1 MKISENKEFIAYLE
15 EGVGQREATIALQAL
30 EEPASISVRLNPYKL
45 AESAVFSLETASPV
59 FWNRHGLFLNERP
72 VFTLDPVFHSGG
84 YYVQDSSAMFVGHV
98 FRKALERFC
107 NLDRPIRVLDLCA
120 APGGKTTDISAS
132 LRETYGNSYM
142 LVANEVMR
150 QRVNVLSENVA
161 LWGDANV
168 AVTCSDPKAFASLN
182 GFFDIIVADVPCSG
196 EGMFRKDEEAVNYW
210 SVANVELCRA
220 RQRRIIADVWPALA
234 EGGVLIYSTC
244 TFNKYENDDNVSW
257 ISEELGADIIRI
269 PTEFDGLVATKSG
282 ISLVPGLVRGEGQY
296 CAALIKTAGTPTF
309 RFGKHVFQAFRTDF
323 DRLFKVGMRFKEK
336 GGTVIAVP
344 EDVVREVS
352 ALEALHPIMEG
363 VAIGVVKGKD
373 FVPDADLALSLDLDE
388 GAFSR
393 IEVSRDK
400 ALAFLHK
407 DVISFPEAEKG
418 IILLTY
424 SGLPMG
430 FVKNIGNRCNNLLP
444 QSRKI
449 RMNI

>member
-1 MKISENKEFIAYLE
+1 MKISKNKEFIAYLE
-15 EGVGQREATIALQAL
+15 EGVGQREAAIALQAL
-30 EEPASISVRLNPYKL
+30 EEPDSISVRLNPYKF
-45 AESAVFSLETASPV
+45 ADSAVFSLKTASPV
-59 FWNRHGLFLNERP
+59 LWNRHGLFLNERP

-98 FRKALERFC
+98 FREALGRFC

-257 ISEELGADIIRI
+257 ILEELGADIIRI
-269 PTEFDGLVATKSG
+269 PTEFDGLVTTKSG

-309 RFGKHVFQAFRTDF
+309 RFGKHVFQACRTDF

-388 GAFSR
+388 GAFPR
-393 IEVSRDK
+393 IEVSCDK

-407 DVISFPEAEKG
+407 DAIAFPEAEKG